1 MGNRPMEEDSSARF
15 VKYLAC
21 SVARQ
26 GSGARQRIWLG
37 RWYRCRAGIST
48 GDTYYDR
55 IRLVAATARPNTLP
69 TNPAALRLPD
79 GSLLRNLPAGSPAG
93 RRLKPL

>member
-26 GSGARQRIWLG
+26 GSGARQRI
-37 RWYRCRAGIST
+37 
-48 GDTYYDR
+48 
-55 IRLVAATARPNTLP
+55 
-69 TNPAALRLPD
+69 
-79 GSLLRNLPAGSPAG
+79 
-93 RRLKPL
+93 

>member
-48 GDTYYDR
+48 G
-55 IRLVAATARPNTLP
+55 
-69 TNPAALRLPD
+69 
-79 GSLLRNLPAGSPAG
+79 
-93 RRLKPL
+93 